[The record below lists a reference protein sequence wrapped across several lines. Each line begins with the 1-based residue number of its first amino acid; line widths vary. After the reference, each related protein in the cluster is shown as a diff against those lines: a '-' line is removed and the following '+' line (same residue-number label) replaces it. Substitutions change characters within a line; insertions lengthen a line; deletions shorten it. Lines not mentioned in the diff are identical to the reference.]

1 MATTY
6 TIQELADLLHG
17 VKSTAT
23 VKLYAQKGRIAA
35 TKEGRTWHIDAN
47 DKTVKSWI
55 DEADAQHIKSE
66 ESEALHIQTSKA
78 FIEAERKRIE
88 AEERAEDLSNTIANY
103 RQQIDNLREQFDKS
117 ENARILAEKE
127 AATWRAR
134 YETLKEAMERFMQ
147 PQPAAQAQ
155 THTAQKT
162 QKNELAERNNRFRSG
177 WAEFHRENPKASM
190 HDFYMTLENPGV
202 SYTRIREI
210 LREQD

>member
-1 MATTY
+1 MARLVIAGVGPQTALRHQAAAY
-6 TIQELADLLHG
+6 YRLA
-17 VKSTAT
+17 
-23 VKLYAQKGRIAA
+23 AA
-35 TKEGRTWHIDAN
+35 ISRN
-47 DKTVKSWI
+47 
-55 DEADAQHIKSE
+55 
-66 ESEALHIQTSKA
+66 
-78 FIEAERKRIE
+78 
-88 AEERAEDLSNTIANY
+88 LSII
-103 RQQIDNLREQFDKS
+103 IDNLREQFDKS

-177 WAEFHRENPKASM
+177 WTEFHRENPKASM